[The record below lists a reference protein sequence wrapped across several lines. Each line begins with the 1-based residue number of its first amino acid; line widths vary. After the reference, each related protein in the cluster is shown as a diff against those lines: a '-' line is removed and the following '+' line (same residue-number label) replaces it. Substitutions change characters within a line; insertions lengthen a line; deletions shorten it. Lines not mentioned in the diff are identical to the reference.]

1 MKLKLT
7 DNLFLKII
15 SVLAAV
21 VLWMVVVI
29 ISDAE
34 STDTFPA
41 EVTLRNTNVVTENGK
56 VFWVE
61 DGTNFVK
68 VTVRARRS
76 VLEGLKQSDF
86 IVTADMEKDLKYIE
100 LFELY
105 QGLLTE
111 RQREIFSCHYC
122 LDLSLAEIAEQIGI
136 SRQGVR
142 DLIKKAEDELLFLE
156 EKLGLAKKMRALR
169 SHADNMVNIANTEE
183 IPHSLR
189 NEIKEIS
196 DIIK

>member
-86 IVTADMEKDLKYIE
+86 IVTADMEKDLKY
-100 LFELY
+100 
-105 QGLLTE
+105 
-111 RQREIFSCHYC
+111 
-122 LDLSLAEIAEQIGI
+122 
-136 SRQGVR
+136 
-142 DLIKKAEDELLFLE
+142 
-156 EKLGLAKKMRALR
+156 
-169 SHADNMVNIANTEE
+169 
-183 IPHSLR
+183 
-189 NEIKEIS
+189 
-196 DIIK
+196 